1 MEKDVISLLPM
12 SSLTNLYIL
21 LSTCIPSPV
30 ASLFVAVKI
39 NTLNGRAFDP
49 MHMAR
54 ETDGIFGYNSDQIQ
68 DMEHHIC
75 QVFDWKL
82 NPPIPSNFVD
92 LMTPVL
98 LSDMLWSDG
107 ITFHIGHAT
116 RQLVCQHAKY
126 LCEFSTR
133 YTFYV
138 DKFPSSIAYAS
149 IWVAISM
156 KNFSHN
162 ALQRFQSLRLV
173 HDIDEMA
180 LCIDHMNWI
189 FGWGVNPSTNTTS
202 SDSSSIHAPSSSL
215 SEESVDIVSN
225 DKKSGGRKDPV
236 VTRVR
241 AVTPTK
247 DDLLPTIFDATYISR
262 PNVVKHLRTE
272 DLFEDEGESPKKKIR
287 C

>member
-1 MEKDVISLLPM
+1 
-12 SSLTNLYIL
+12 
-21 LSTCIPSPV
+21 
-30 ASLFVAVKI
+30 
-39 NTLNGRAFDP
+39 

-68 DMEHHIC
+68 DMEHHIV

-107 ITFHIGHAT
+107 ITFHIDHAT
-116 RQLVCQHAKY
+116 RQQVCQKAKY
-126 LCEFSTR
+126 LCELSTR

-149 IWVAISM
+149 IWIAISM
-156 KNFSHN
+156 GNFFHN
-162 ALQRFQSLRLV
+162 ALQRFESLRLV
-173 HDIDEMA
+173 HDIDEME
-180 LCIDHMNWI
+180 LCVDHMNWI
-189 FGWGVNPSTNTTS
+189 FGWGE
-202 SDSSSIHAPSSSL
+202 HAPSSSL
-215 SEESVDIVSN
+215 SEESADIVSN
-225 DKKSGGRKDPV
+225 DKKSVVRKDPV

-247 DDLLPTIFDATYISR
+247 DDFLSTILDVT
-262 PNVVKHLRTE
+262 
-272 DLFEDEGESPKKKIR
+272 FEDTGEGPKKKIR

>member
-1 MEKDVISLLPM
+1 MHTPHPTVG
-12 SSLTNLYIL
+12 
-21 LSTCIPSPV
+21 
-30 ASLFVAVKI
+30 SLFVAVKI
-39 NTLNGRAFDP
+39 NALKQRAFDP
-49 MHMAR
+49 IHMAR
-54 ETDGIFGYNSDQIQ
+54 ETNGIFNSDQIQ
-68 DMEHHIC
+68 DMEHHIF

-107 ITFHIGHAT
+107 NTFHVDHAT
-116 RQLVCQHAKY
+116 RQRVCQQAKY
-126 LCEFSTR
+126 LCELSTM
-133 YTFYV
+133 YKFYV

-156 KNFSHN
+156 GNFYHN
-162 ALQRFQSLRLV
+162 ALQRFKSLRLV

-180 LCIDHMNWI
+180 LCVDHMNWI
-189 FGWGVNPSTNTTS
+189 FGWGDHPLTTTTTTTS
-202 SDSSSIHAPSSSL
+202 SSDYQ
-215 SEESVDIVSN
+215 SEESADIVSTDT
-225 DKKSGGRKDPV
+225 DKKSVGWKEPV

-247 DDLLPTIFDATYISR
+247 DDLLPTIVDATNISQ
-262 PNVVKHLRTE
+262 PNVVVKHLRTE
-272 DLFEDEGESPKKKIR
+272 DLLDDKEERPKKKIR